1 MATIKHQAI
10 NTLKKGDYFKIVTPE
25 HKYRSKPS
33 PGYIPDGYTGH
44 VGLIPERI
52 SKTVYVYDGY
62 NRYGKCWNYHPFDN
76 ASSGDLHTKN
86 KNRLVTTDFEF

>member
-10 NTLKKGDYFKIVTPE
+10 NTLKKGDYFKLYTAEKPHPYGGFTPE
-25 HKYRSKPS
+25 RVSKS
-33 PGYIPDGYTGH
+33 
-44 VGLIPERI
+44 
-52 SKTVYVYDGY
+52 VYVYDGY

>member
-10 NTLKKGDYFKIVTPE
+10 NTLKKGDYFKMYTHEECIIKISDDKKRVS
-25 HKYRSKPS
+25 HKN
-33 PGYIPDGYTGH
+33 
-44 VGLIPERI
+44 IPEKI

-62 NRYGKCWNYHPFDN
+62 NRFGKRYTYHPFEDVN
-76 ASSGDLHTKN
+76 KDLGTKD

>member
-10 NTLKKGDYFKIVTPE
+10 NTLKKGDYFKLYTE
-25 HKYRSKPS
+25 EKPH
-33 PGYIPDGYTGH
+33 PYGGI
-44 VGLIPERI
+44 IPERMG
-52 SKTVYVYDGY
+52 KTVYVYDGY